1 MTSFIDDLRRK
12 YARSIRHVQQLTTA
26 VQLLEAYDN
35 EQANDLD
42 QIEALPNW
50 ADGTLLEFALAPAA
64 PDALDNAADLKALR
78 EMQLIGT
85 LSRACEQALHLGDVK
100 TANAMAGLCNR
111 VLLRTR
117 GAAGLCAALAIPEA
131 EA

>member
-1 MTSFIDDLRRK
+1 MRTG
-12 YARSIRHVQQLTTA
+12 ARWANEVQA
-26 VQLLEAYDN
+26 VR
-35 EQANDLD
+35 
-42 QIEALPNW
+42 NW
-50 ADGTLLEFALAPAA
+50 ADGTLLEFALAPTPPAA
-64 PDALDNAADLKALR
+64 LTNAADLKALR

-85 LSRACEQALHLGDVK
+85 LSRACEQALHLGDIK

-117 GAAGLCAALAIPEA
+117 GAAALCAALALPEV